1 MNQTTPPIPP
11 NHIALLVS
19 LSLSVLKAQAIHVK
33 TVSHL

>member
-19 LSLSVLKAQAIHVK
+19 LSLSVLEAQVVHMK
-33 TVSHL
+33 TVYHL